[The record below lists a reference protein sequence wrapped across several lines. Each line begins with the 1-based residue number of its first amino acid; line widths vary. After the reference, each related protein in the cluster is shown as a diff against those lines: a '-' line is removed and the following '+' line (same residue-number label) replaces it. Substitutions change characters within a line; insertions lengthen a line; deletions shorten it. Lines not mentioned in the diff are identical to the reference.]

1 MSFVLA
7 LLFEIANYGGRTF
20 FSDTT
25 LTPGFLRLNLRIAF

>member
-25 LTPGFLRLNLRIAF
+25 LTQGFLRLILIIAF